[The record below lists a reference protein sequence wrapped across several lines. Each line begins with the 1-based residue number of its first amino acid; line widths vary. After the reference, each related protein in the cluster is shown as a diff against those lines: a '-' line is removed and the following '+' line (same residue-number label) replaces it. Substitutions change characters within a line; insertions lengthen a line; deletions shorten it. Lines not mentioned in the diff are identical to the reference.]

1 MIEPPCKQWLNSSPQ
16 LSWIKLHTAL
26 FGHGPCKGLRFA
38 GVMPASG
45 MHMSVGALTS
55 LTHAYGS
62 DVYSARYISCVGVMK
77 CSMTMQVGERGMIHA
92 RPCARS
98 FATSPVKT
106 APLPVSSRPNCSN
119 CGA

>member
-1 MIEPPCKQWLNSSPQ
+1 
-16 LSWIKLHTAL
+16 
-26 FGHGPCKGLRFA
+26 
-38 GVMPASG
+38 MPASG
-45 MHMSVGALTS
+45 MHVSVGALTS
-55 LTHAYGS
+55 LTQAYGS
-62 DVYSARYISCVGVMK
+62 GVYSARYISCVGVMK
-77 CSMTMQVGERGMIHA
+77 CSMTMQAGERGMIHA

>member
-1 MIEPPCKQWLNSSPQ
+1 
-16 LSWIKLHTAL
+16 
-26 FGHGPCKGLRFA
+26 
-38 GVMPASG
+38 
-45 MHMSVGALTS
+45 
-55 LTHAYGS
+55 
-62 DVYSARYISCVGVMK
+62 
-77 CSMTMQVGERGMIHA
+77 MQAGERGMIHA

>member
-1 MIEPPCKQWLNSSPQ
+1 
-16 LSWIKLHTAL
+16 
-26 FGHGPCKGLRFA
+26 
-38 GVMPASG
+38 MPASG
-45 MHMSVGALTS
+45 MHVSVGALTS

-62 DVYSARYISCVGVMK
+62 GVYSAKSMLCVGVMK